1 MGYQLLTSR
10 RYEHLSAER
19 QMAIIYNLLLD
30 QKRKSEQKGIHLDHM
45 LHHSP
50 LSF

>member
-10 RYEHLSAER
+10 RYEHLAAER

-30 QKRKSEQKGIHLDHM
+30 QKRKSEQKGTIR
-45 LHHSP
+45 LHP
-50 LSF
+50 LLAMID